1 MAREVFQRTLPN
13 GNLVV
18 SLVSEIEDGDF
29 SLNQSADKAL
39 EKNQS
44 RLHVGE
50 WNWLSQEHGTEIVW
64 LATNERA
71 SGVKGDALITAS
83 KQKVISVTVADCL
96 PLLLVEESGIM
107 GLLHL
112 GWRGIEQGL
121 LEKSIQTIR
130 KKSVQPITAVLG
142 PTNTGKTHLAV
153 ETMLEYESGII
164 GFPLRL
170 LAREIFDK
178 CVNKIG
184 QEKVALITGASSG
197 LGRHFSKTLSEAGAT
212 VILSARR
219 MDNLV
224 ELQKEL
230 NGKSHIFSLD
240 VTSTESVKK
249 LFEEIKK
256 EFGSA
261 DILVNNAGV
270 NDTRKFKDLDEQSWN
285 YVLETNLNGAYRVA
299 KTFTDLLLEQKKPG
313 SVINIAS
320 ILGLRVGLNLTS
332 YAAAKAG
339 LVQLTKSMALELAR
353 SGIRVNAIA
362 PGYILTEIND
372 DFFKTEE
379 GQSYIKSIPMNR
391 LGIESELDGL
401 LLLLASDASSFMTG
415 SIIPVD
421 GGHLVNPL

>member
-1 MAREVFQRTLPN
+1 
-13 GNLVV
+13 
-18 SLVSEIEDGDF
+18 
-29 SLNQSADKAL
+29 
-39 EKNQS
+39 
-44 RLHVGE
+44 
-50 WNWLSQEHGTEIVW
+50 
-64 LATNERA
+64 
-71 SGVKGDALITAS
+71 
-83 KQKVISVTVADCL
+83 
-96 PLLLVEESGIM
+96 
-107 GLLHL
+107 
-112 GWRGIEQGL
+112 
-121 LEKSIQTIR
+121 
-130 KKSVQPITAVLG
+130 
-142 PTNTGKTHLAV
+142 
-153 ETMLEYESGII
+153 
-164 GFPLRL
+164 
-170 LAREIFDK
+170 
-178 CVNKIG
+178 
-184 QEKVALITGASSG
+184 
-197 LGRHFSKTLSEAGAT
+197 
-212 VILSARR
+212 

-240 VTSTESVKK
+240 VTSAESVEQ
-249 LFEEIKK
+249 LFKEIKK

-285 YVLETNLNGAYRVA
+285 YVLETNLNGAFRVA
-299 KTFTDLLLEQKKPG
+299 KSFTDLLLEQKKPG

-379 GQSYIKSIPMNR
+379 GQNYIKSIPMNR
-391 LGIESELDGL
+391 LGLESELDGL

>member
-1 MAREVFQRTLPN
+1 MAT
-13 GNLVV
+13 
-18 SLVSEIEDGDF
+18 D
-29 SLNQSADKAL
+29 
-39 EKNQS
+39 
-44 RLHVGE
+44 
-50 WNWLSQEHGTEIVW
+50 
-64 LATNERA
+64 
-71 SGVKGDALITAS
+71 
-83 KQKVISVTVADCL
+83 
-96 PLLLVEESGIM
+96 
-107 GLLHL
+107 
-112 GWRGIEQGL
+112 
-121 LEKSIQTIR
+121 
-130 KKSVQPITAVLG
+130 
-142 PTNTGKTHLAV
+142 
-153 ETMLEYESGII
+153 
-164 GFPLRL
+164 
-170 LAREIFDK
+170 IFDLS
-178 CVNKIG
+178 G
-184 QEKVALITGASSG
+184 KVALITGASSG

-224 ELQKEL
+224 ELQKEIK
-230 NGKSHIFSLD
+230 GDSHSIPLD
-240 VTSTESVKK
+240 VTSNESVQN
-249 LFEEIKK
+249 LFVEIKN

-285 YVLETNLNGAYRVA
+285 YVLETNLNGAFRVA
-299 KTFTDLLLEQKKPG
+299 KSFTDLLLAQKKPG

-379 GQSYIKSIPMNR
+379 GQSYIKSIPMSR
-391 LGIESELDGL
+391 LGLESELDGL